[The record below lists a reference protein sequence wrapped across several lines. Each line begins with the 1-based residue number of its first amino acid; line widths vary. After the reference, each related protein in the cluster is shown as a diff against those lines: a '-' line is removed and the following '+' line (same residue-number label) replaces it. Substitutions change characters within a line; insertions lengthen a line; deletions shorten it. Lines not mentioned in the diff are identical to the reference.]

1 MLHRREEMND
11 SKMNINHT
19 RTLMAQCGDPHIE
32 MLEAVITDAQLLRL
46 KQLLASPRPVRQEE
60 NIGS

>member
-1 MLHRREEMND
+1 MND
-11 SKMNINHT
+11 THQNINHT
-19 RTLMAQCGDPHIE
+19 RTLMAQSGDPHIE

-46 KQLLASPRPVRQEE
+46 KQLLASPRAVTQEE